1 MPIPLPNMKGATLKT
16 VVEWLEHHKADPVKE
31 GEDDDINTEVV
42 VPDWDKSIL
51 EPINKT
57 SVLLELTVAANY
69 LDIKALLNYTCKT
82 IANSF
87 KGKTGEQ
94 IREEWGVPNEFTP
107 EEEAAIKKENEWVM
121 WFTTGSLGVR
131 VALAIA
137 SIVLNG
143 RILVLV
149 ERCRRKN
156 DGNVHKLFCL
166 LYSTI
171 PFFFI
176 LFSVLELITMNVH
189 VTGTNNFNLVGICNG
204 IDVRECAI
212 WHGFQIACFIHN
224 LLIIPI
230 FLPFATLL
238 CGGIFFGAYFGSAQ
252 LTLTKVQYTNP
263 ELLNSHMGFMMY
275 YRNTPFDLEF
285 VPESYAYGIYAVL
298 GVVWA
303 PAYLL
308 SWVIYKMIP
317 FKPRRV
323 APGINL
329 ETEHRLIRALLLC
342 LASTSV
348 WPITYLFYNV
358 PLIFLHFPGVPLDL
372 VMVSFNIVPVAF
384 PLLQQYYM
392 FRHSR
397 GEPTL
402 VAPKRTP
409 AVVPYLASE
418 DIGTF
423 RGCSNMPLYTVEG
436 SRAVVER
443 AMRGANA

>member
-1 MPIPLPNMKGATLKT
+1 
-16 VVEWLEHHKADPVKE
+16 
-31 GEDDDINTEVV
+31 
-42 VPDWDKSIL
+42 
-51 EPINKT
+51 
-57 SVLLELTVAANY
+57 
-69 LDIKALLNYTCKT
+69 
-82 IANSF
+82 
-87 KGKTGEQ
+87 
-94 IREEWGVPNEFTP
+94 
-107 EEEAAIKKENEWVM
+107 M

-224 LLIIPI
+224 LLIIPVILFYRRAIITEEKLEDDFERSPRFFFKI

-409 AVVPYLASE
+409 AVCPS
-418 DIGTF
+418 T
-423 RGCSNMPLYTVEG
+423 P
-436 SRAVVER
+436 SRVR
-443 AMRGANA
+443 ALSSSVR